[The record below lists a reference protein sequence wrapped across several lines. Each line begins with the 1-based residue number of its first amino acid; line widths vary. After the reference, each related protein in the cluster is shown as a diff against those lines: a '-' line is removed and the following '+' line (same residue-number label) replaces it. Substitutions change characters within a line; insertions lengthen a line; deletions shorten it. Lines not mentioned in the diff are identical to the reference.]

1 MCGGLCRY
9 LQLCFDIFVDTRR
22 YAGGEAEFFIAF
34 WGLTHVFLVYLQAFL
49 SIEI

>member
-9 LQLCFDIFVDTRR
+9 LRLCFDIFADTRR
-22 YAGGEAEFFIAF
+22 SAGGEAEFFIAF
-34 WGLTHVFLVYLQAFL
+34 CGLTHVFLVYLEAFV